1 MKKSAIATALAIGAM
16 SIGLAFANPQQA
28 VNQVRDNSN
37 QVLAILKKPNGKN
50 DAAVRREAENYAV
63 PYFDFDLM
71 TRVAVGAPWNQA
83 SEAQKQELVKEHRAM
98 LIRTYSRQ
106 MLMYKNAKVDIK
118 GNPVVKNGGKLL
130 GNKQIVEVHAVIQA
144 PGQQPVQAVFS
155 TYQDGKVY
163 RVFNVS
169 FEGVFDLV
177 RGQKKQFE
185 PVLKEKG
192 VEGLIA
198 DLKAKNGGK

>member
-1 MKKSAIATALAIGAM
+1 MKKSAIAPALAIGAM
-16 SIGLAFANPQQA
+16 SIGLAFASPQQA

-37 QVLAILKKPNGKN
+37 QVLAILKKANGKN

-118 GNPVVKNGGKLL
+118 SNPVVKNGGKLL

-144 PGQQPVQAVFS
+144 PGQQPGQAVFS

>member
-16 SIGLAFANPQQA
+16 SIGLAFASPQQA

-37 QVLAILKKPNGKN
+37 QVLAILKKANGKN

-118 GNPVVKNGGKLL
+118 SNPVVKNGGKLL
-130 GNKQIVEVHAVIQA
+130 GNKQIIEVHAVIQA

-155 TYQDGKVY
+155 TYQDGGKY
-163 RVFNVS
+163 KVFNVV
-169 FEGVFDLV
+169 FEGAFALIQN
-177 RGQKKQFE
+177 QKQQFK
-185 PVLKEKG
+185 PILDAKG
-192 VEGLIA
+192 IDGLIA

>member
-16 SIGLAFANPQQA
+16 SIGLAFASPQQA

-37 QVLAILKKPNGKN
+37 QVLAILKKANGKN

-98 LIRTYSRQ
+98 LIRTHSRQ
-106 MLMYKNAKVDIK
+106 MLMYQKAKVDIK
-118 GNPVVKNGGKLL
+118 SNPVVKNGGKLL

>member
-1 MKKSAIATALAIGAM
+1 M
-16 SIGLAFANPQQA
+16 
-28 VNQVRDNSN
+28 
-37 QVLAILKKPNGKN
+37 
-50 DAAVRREAENYAV
+50 
-63 PYFDFDLM
+63 
-71 TRVAVGAPWNQA
+71 
-83 SEAQKQELVKEHRAM
+83 
-98 LIRTYSRQ
+98 
-106 MLMYKNAKVDIK
+106 
-118 GNPVVKNGGKLL
+118 

>member
-16 SIGLAFANPQQA
+16 SIGLAFASPQQA

-37 QVLAILKKPNGKN
+37 QVLAILKKANGKN

-83 SEAQKQELVKEHRAM
+83 SEVQKQELVKEHRAM

-118 GNPVVKNGGKLL
+118 SNPVVKNGGKLL
-130 GNKQIVEVHAVIQA
+130 GNKQIIEVHAVIQA